1 MPEPPEPSKAP
12 MTDPQKAPR
21 SSPDFDDP
29 PQALRHLG
37 ARAHQ
42 LRATTQAADHFNA
55 LDTAEDR
62 NTGSWLISSAVAMSE
77 ELAGDID
84 SLARALK
91 ERPADAALQ
100 QTVAPL
106 RVRAHQL
113 HAAARAADHFLDQ
126 DTREDRETGSWLVAA
141 ALNLAS
147 KLAAEIDDGVPA
159 SRRAAAGKPA
169 VEPHDAG
176 LTRRMAAATA
186 PVRGAA

>member
-1 MPEPPEPSKAP
+1 MS
-12 MTDPQKAPR
+12 DPRTATR
-21 SSPDFDDP
+21 NGPDFDDP

-42 LRATTQAADHFNA
+42 LRATTQAADHFIA
-55 LDTAEDR
+55 LDSAADR
-62 NTGSWLISSAVAMSE
+62 NTGSWLISSAVTLAE

-84 SLARALK
+84 GLARALK
-91 ERPADAALQ
+91 ERPADAAWP

-141 ALNLAS
+141 ALNLAR
-147 KLAAEIDDGVPA
+147 KLAAEIDDCVPT
-159 SRRAAAGKPA
+159 SRRAPPEKPA
-169 VEPHDAG
+169 LEPHDPG
-176 LTRRMAAATA
+176 LARRMAAATA
-186 PVRGAA
+186 ALRGAA